1 MAAHGDSHG
10 DNQSGSMDI
19 SQHIKAWAG
28 FTSFVKWS
36 MIGIGLVMIFLAIF
50 RTHG

>member
-1 MAAHGDSHG
+1 MAVQGNSNDGH
-10 DNQSGSMDI
+10 GSMDI
-19 SQHIKAWAG
+19 THHVKAWAG

-36 MIGIGLVMIFLAIF
+36 IVLIGLVMILLAIF

>member
-10 DNQSGSMDI
+10 DRKTGSMDI

-36 MIGIGLVMIFLAIF
+36 LIGIGLIMIFLALF